1 MVGWVIRDVTGMVTA
16 RSNTRWIIFDG
27 ICTTAMN
34 SFFVGPFLAAFA
46 LALGATHWEIGLIS
60 AIVFLSMPMQLVGLY
75 AVDRWKRRRALI
87 VSCAVTARLLWILIV
102 CLPLVRQNPSVRV
115 LLAILICIGFVAAIP
130 GPAWHSLVRSLIPV
144 DSLGRVFSQR
154 MSWGTI
160 VGLSL
165 TLGGGFFVDAW
176 PAFSGRP
183 PLEAY
188 SVLFSIGILF
198 GLAGVVAITRLPEP
212 PMDSEHSESFRS
224 LVRLPLRDT
233 GFRSLL
239 GFIAF
244 WNFSINLATPFF
256 VVFMLERLMLPM
268 RAVTA
273 LIVLQQ
279 MVAVLSVRIWGTLSD
294 RYSNK
299 AVLSTSLPMAIAAVA
314 AWSFTTLPERHA
326 LSIPLLIAI
335 QVGIGLS
342 LSAIPL
348 AITNL
353 ALKQSPP
360 GLTHAYMTMADLA
373 GAPSGTIA
381 PLMGGWLMDFFAKRH
396 FALTLQWSNP
406 INTLSAH
413 VLSIRGLDFV
423 FLISAAAGLVAAQWL
438 ALIPEPGETG
448 KILWEF
454 KEELS
459 LPFRRSRSTAV
470 FGENDGLGV

>member
-1 MVGWVIRDVTGMVTA
+1 
-16 RSNTRWIIFDG
+16 
-27 ICTTAMN
+27 MN

-60 AIVFLSMPMQLVGLY
+60 SIAFLSMPMQLVGLY
-75 AVDRWKRRRALI
+75 AVDRWKQRRALI
-87 VSCAVTARLLWILIV
+87 VLCALTARLLWILIV
-102 CLPLVRQNPSVRV
+102 FLPFVRGKASLRLLLTVLV
-115 LLAILICIGFVAAIP
+115 CIGFIAAIP

-144 DSLGRVFSQR
+144 DSLGEVFSKR
-154 MSWGTI
+154 RAWGTM
-160 VGLSL
+160 VGLCL
-165 TLGGGFFVDAW
+165 TLAGGFFVDAW
-176 PAFSGRP
+176 PTFSGRP

-198 GLAGVVAITRLPEP
+198 GLTGVVAISRLPEP
-212 PMDSEHSESFRS
+212 PMEGDHSESFRS
-224 LVRLPLRDT
+224 LVRLPLRDS

-256 VVFMLERLMLPM
+256 VVYMLERLMLPM
-268 RAVTA
+268 LAVTA

-279 MVAVLSVRIWGTLSD
+279 LVYVLSVRIWGTLSD
-294 RYSNK
+294 RFSNK
-299 AVLSTSLPMAIAAVA
+299 AVLTTSLPLAIVAVA
-314 AWSFTTLPERHA
+314 AWSFTTLPDRYA

-335 QVGIGLS
+335 QLGIGLS
-342 LSAIPL
+342 LAAIPL
-348 AITNL
+348 SITNL

-373 GAPSGTIA
+373 GAPSGAIA
-381 PLMGGWLMDFFAKRH
+381 PLMGGWMMDFFARRH

-406 INTLSAH
+406 TNQFSVH

-423 FLISAAAGLVAAQWL
+423 FLISAAAGLIAVQWL
-438 ALIPEPGETG
+438 ALIPEPGETR

-459 LPFRRSRSTAV
+459 LPFRRSSSTAAL
-470 FGENDGLGV
+470 GENDLRGV